1 VEKRT
6 QNGVET
12 VDLTGLYLW
21 RNESEWR
28 TARRIADALGE
39 VNYGGIAD
47 VIHELGEKKALELLQ
62 RTQEIEAAGGMP
74 VLYGYRRRTP
84 GGVFFYLARHEA
96 GARSGRSVPEP
107 AFDWAERERLFR
119 ELRGQE
125 AVAEQM
131 IVIFKG
137 RPKRVLEIKGAVLAV
152 FRQPA
157 LRAEAGIPRGL
168 PAPPA
173 EEVEVRVL
181 MPRHLWGRVM
191 RGLQE
196 DERAKLA
203 IQGQAAED
211 KELGGLVLWAT
222 KVDLIKP
229 REKKPR

>member
-1 VEKRT
+1 MEK
-6 QNGVET
+6 QVKSAVET

-28 TARRIADALGE
+28 TARRIADTLGE
-39 VNYGGIAD
+39 VNYGGIVD

-62 RTQEIEAAGGMP
+62 RTQEVEAAGGVL

-96 GARSGRSVPEP
+96 GARSGQSTAEP

-137 RPKRVLEIKGAVLAV
+137 RPKRVVEVKGAVLAL
-152 FRQPA
+152 FQRPS
-157 LRAEAGIPRGL
+157 LREPGGIPRGL
-168 PAPPA
+168 PAPP
-173 EEVEVRVL
+173 EKELEIRVL
-181 MPRHLWGRVM
+181 IPRDVWGRVM

-196 DERAKLA
+196 DERAKLS
-203 IQGQAAED
+203 IQGVAAED
-211 KELGGLVLWAT
+211 EELGGLVVWAH
-222 KVDLIKP
+222 KVDLVKP
-229 REKKPR
+229 KEKKPR